1 MYLRPPCPPLESVFK
16 NIVGVLRAVGRAVW
30 GFISLIRDGESDLR
44 ETYPD
49 HYQPTGE
56 QAAAQGSLFASM
68 SGVGHP

>member
-1 MYLRPPCPPLESVFK
+1 VIK
-16 NIVGVLRAVGRAVW
+16 NLVRLLRAVGCAIW

-44 ETYPD
+44 ETYPE

-56 QAAAQGSLFASM
+56 QVAAQGSMFASM

>member
-1 MYLRPPCPPLESVFK
+1 MYLRPRCPPLQRVIK
-16 NIVGVLRAVGRAVW
+16 NIARALRAIGRAIW

-44 ETYPD
+44 ETYPN

-56 QAAAQGSLFASM
+56 QAAVQGSVFASM